1 MSITFNTLHLVLDA
15 QRTLAKVL
23 GNHNTTLE
31 QLLQRIQ
38 ELAKADLGN
47 LDDPARAA
55 LLDLVEAQDKLYHAA
70 VAIHHA
76 DIPLPAIV
84 EL

>member
-23 GNHNTTLE
+23 GNHNAALP
-31 QLLQRIQ
+31 QLLEKIQ

-47 LDDPARAA
+47 PNDPARAA
-55 LLDLVEAQDKLYHAA
+55 LLDMVEAQDKLYHAA
-70 VAIHHA
+70 ATIHHA